1 MDINSVPEGIN
12 VITQSA
18 FKVSEI
24 SNEDLRNKKIRD
36 DKRLS
41 LNPNKSYHVDS
52 EVNSIYPASGIRG
65 EDINFTVLV
74 RARVNERDKE
84 SACRIGFNDPKI
96 GRNVDIER

>member
-1 MDINSVPEGIN
+1 MDINGAFEGIK

-52 EVNSIYPASGIRG
+52 EVNGVYPASGVKG
-65 EDINFTVLV
+65 EGVSFAVLLKV
-74 RARVNERDKE
+74 RVNERDEDVERCIK
-84 SACRIGFNDPKI
+84 FNDPKI